1 MVALFALAGWELSD
15 KLWRQ
20 GSRGLVLGILVGSGV
35 GYVVGGA
42 FGRGTAKAVSEVERE
57 LRKISAAD
65 VLAAAIGLTLALAVS
80 VLAALPLFHL
90 PPAAAYPG
98 IGFIYLTM
106 GYLGV
111 SIGRSKSDELF
122 GLFGVK
128 PRAAGTSAG
137 DVSVLDSSAI
147 LDARLLALVRMGYL
161 RGTLL
166 VARGRRGLD
175 LLLTLKHEPSVEVV
189 LVEEPTDPNEA
200 VDGRL
205 VRLARHRGA
214 VLVTNDSPLAKLA
227 SALEVPVRSI
237 HALADALR
245 LQVVPG
251 EALLLR
257 ISRPGRE
264 RGQGIGYTEDGTM
277 VVVVDADRLVGETV
291 PVSVT
296 NVIQTPTGQLA
307 FARLSHDQE
316 A

>member
-1 MVALFALAGWELSD
+1 
-15 KLWRQ
+15 
-20 GSRGLVLGILVGSGV
+20 VGSGV
-35 GYVVGGA
+35 GFVVGGA

-147 LDARLLALVRMGYL
+147 LDARLLALVRMGYV

-166 VARGRRGLD
+166 VAREVLDELQAVADSSDPVLRTRGRRGLD

-257 ISRPGRE
+257 ITRPGRE

-316 A
+316 P